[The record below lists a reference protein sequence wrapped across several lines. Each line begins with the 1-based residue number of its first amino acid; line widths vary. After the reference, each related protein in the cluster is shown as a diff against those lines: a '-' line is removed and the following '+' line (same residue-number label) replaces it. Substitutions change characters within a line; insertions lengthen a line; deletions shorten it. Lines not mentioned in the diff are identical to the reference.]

1 MRNNIN
7 KQSKFNPNVE
17 LPLSA
22 TSSNFLNLRTK
33 KFATDGL
40 LFYLINITLEKL
52 KKFSQELFEDA
63 KTLKEIYLEISEKER
78 KDFYRR
84 LECTE
89 IFIVLIRNETFSKR
103 NFIEFVKSNY
113 FSEKGEQTNFFG
125 NSSVFLLELLIAK
138 TKQIEIK
145 FNQIKFYTN
154 MVKENYNII
163 LEDNS
168 KKNKDR
174 LNQIIKIISL
184 TSVFFMPFNIISGLF
199 GMNIKIPFVEWE
211 NLVPFSILLALKIAI
226 FFVHIYIFKK
236 YKFI

>member
-1 MRNNIN
+1 M
-7 KQSKFNPNVE
+7 KHSKFNPHAE

-22 TSSNFLNLRTK
+22 TSSNFLTLRNK
-33 KFATDGL
+33 KFTVDGL
-40 LFYLINITLEKL
+40 LYYLINITMDKL
-52 KKFSQELFEDA
+52 KTYSQDIFQDA
-63 KTLKEIYLEISEKER
+63 KTLKEIYLEISENER

-89 IFIVLIRNETFSKR
+89 IYIILIRNETFSKR
-103 NFIEFVKSNY
+103 NFIEFVKNHY
-113 FSEKGEQTNFFG
+113 FSTGGENSRYFG
-125 NSSVFLLELLIAK
+125 NSSIFLLELLVAK
-138 TKQIEIK
+138 SKQIELN

-184 TSVFFMPFNIISGLF
+184 MSVFFMPFNIISGFF

-211 NLVPFSILLALKIAI
+211 NLVPFFILLALKIGI
-226 FFVHIYIFKK
+226 FFIHLYIFKK
-236 YKFI
+236 YSFI